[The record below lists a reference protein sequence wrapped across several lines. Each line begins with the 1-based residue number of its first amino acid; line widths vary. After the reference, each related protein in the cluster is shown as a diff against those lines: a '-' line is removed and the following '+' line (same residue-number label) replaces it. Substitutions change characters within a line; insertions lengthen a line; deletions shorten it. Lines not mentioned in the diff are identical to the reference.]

1 MKRRFQV
8 IVGFIL
14 SAFLLCGLAY
24 AVGLRLNTTPSIPVG
39 VYQLTHD
46 ALTKGAYVYFC
57 PPRSPVFEMAKE
69 RGYISAG
76 FCPGGYGHLM
86 KKILA
91 TQNDVVTI
99 GKAGVQI
106 NGQLLPLSIPLRA
119 DGAGRL
125 LPKYVVSKT
134 LDSAE
139 VLFMADNNDYSFDGR
154 YFGAI
159 KREQIEGVIRPVL
172 TW

>member
-1 MKRRFQV
+1 
-8 IVGFIL
+8 
-14 SAFLLCGLAY
+14 
-24 AVGLRLNTTPSIPVG
+24 
-39 VYQLTHD
+39 
-46 ALTKGAYVYFC
+46 
-57 PPRSPVFEMAKE
+57 
-69 RGYISAG
+69 
-76 FCPGGYGHLM
+76 M

-125 LPKYVVSKT
+125 LPPYESLRILGVGEF
-134 LDSAE
+134 L
-139 VLFMADNNDYSFDGR
+139 LMADNNDSSFDGR